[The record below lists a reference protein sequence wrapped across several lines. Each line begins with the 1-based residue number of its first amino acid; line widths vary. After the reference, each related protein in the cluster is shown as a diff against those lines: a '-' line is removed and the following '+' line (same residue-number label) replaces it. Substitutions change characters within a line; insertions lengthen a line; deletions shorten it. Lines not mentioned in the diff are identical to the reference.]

1 MGAFLVVSAIIGVFF
16 VVGLVVGGVA
26 VIALAVFRDRRPT
39 RAGSGDTIHAER
51 HHAAPDDR
59 PRWPGDPGASY
70 PRR

>member
-1 MGAFLVVSAIIGVFF
+1 MAAFLVVSAIIGVFF

-26 VIALAVFRDRRPT
+26 VIALPVFRDRRPT
-39 RAGSGDTIHAER
+39 RTGSGDTIYPEH
-51 HHAAPDDR
+51 HHAAPGDR